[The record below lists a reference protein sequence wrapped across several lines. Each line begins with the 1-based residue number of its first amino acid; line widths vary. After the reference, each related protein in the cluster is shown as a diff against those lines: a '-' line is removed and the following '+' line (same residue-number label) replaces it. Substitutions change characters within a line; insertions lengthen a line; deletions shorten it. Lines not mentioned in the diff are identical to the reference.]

1 MRKLKKL
8 HLTHLTDQK
17 QIRVLLIAFLAIL
30 VALFALVLG
39 VNLNRSLPLPMK
51 YTNADLV
58 YDSTD
63 QTAMQAESSF
73 ASDLCVGE
81 DNLANENITLTG
93 SDEHAALFSLDDK
106 TVLFSKGMYEKVY
119 PASITKIMTA
129 ILALK
134 DGSLND
140 TVTINWQ
147 DVDLESGSQV
157 VGLQIGDKVTMN
169 ELLHGMLI
177 HSGND
182 CAQAIARHVGGSMS
196 KFVEMMNE
204 ECTELGCTGTHFV
217 NPTGLHDE
225 DHYTTVYDIYLMLN
239 AAIKYSDF
247 VTIMQIPVYDMT
259 YEDSSGNEKHVNLD
273 ATDHYLTGETDPPK
287 NVTVLGGK
295 TGTTDAAGNCLAIES
310 QNAYGQPYI
319 SIIAGAK
326 TKDILYTDMNSLLSQ
341 INT

>member
-1 MRKLKKL
+1 MNRLKKL
-8 HLTHLTDQK
+8 HLPGQK
-17 QIRVLLIAFLAIL
+17 RIRVLLAVFLAVL
-30 VALFALVLG
+30 VVLLGLVVG
-39 VNLNRSLPLPMK
+39 SRINRKLPLPLK
-51 YTNADLV
+51 YQNSRLV
-58 YDSTD
+58 YTSTD
-63 QTAMQAESSF
+63 QAAMQAGSSF
-73 ASDLCVGE
+73 ASELCVGE
-81 DNLANENITLTG
+81 NNTPNTDISLTG
-93 SDEHAALFSLDDK
+93 SDEHAALFSLDDR
-106 TVLFSKGMYEKVY
+106 TVLFSQGMYDKIY
-119 PASITKIMTA
+119 PASITKLMTA

-134 DGSLND
+134 NGNLDD

-147 DVDLESGSQV
+147 DLDLESGSQV
-157 VGLQIGDKVTMN
+157 VGLQIGDKVTMS

-182 CAQAIARHVGGSMS
+182 CAQAIARHVGGTKE

-204 ECTELGCTGTHFV
+204 ECQELGCTGTHFV

-239 AAIKYSDF
+239 EAIKYSDF
-247 VTIMQIPVYDMT
+247 VTIMQISVYDMT
-259 YEDSSGNEKHVNLD
+259 YEDSEGNEKHVNLD

-319 SIIAGAK
+319 SIVVGAK
-326 TKDILYTDMNSLLSQ
+326 TKEILYTDMNNLLAQ
-341 INT
+341 INS